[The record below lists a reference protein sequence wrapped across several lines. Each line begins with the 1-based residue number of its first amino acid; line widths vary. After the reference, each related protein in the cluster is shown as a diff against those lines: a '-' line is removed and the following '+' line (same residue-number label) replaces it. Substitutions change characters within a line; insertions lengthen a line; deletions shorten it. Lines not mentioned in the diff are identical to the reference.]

1 MRERLAR
8 WDIGLFLLCT
18 VVFGMVYTKCDILD
32 TDTADTHSCG
42 TTHAIFFLVGLSV
55 SWNVIG
61 ASMCAVH
68 VDCVSGVCVCGD
80 TACCGF

>member
-8 WDIGLFLLCT
+8 WDIGLLFTLYGSLD
-18 VVFGMVYTKCDILD
+18 YSLNAILD
-32 TDTADTHSCG
+32 TDTHSCG

-68 VDCVSGVCVCGD
+68 VDGVSGVSGYGD